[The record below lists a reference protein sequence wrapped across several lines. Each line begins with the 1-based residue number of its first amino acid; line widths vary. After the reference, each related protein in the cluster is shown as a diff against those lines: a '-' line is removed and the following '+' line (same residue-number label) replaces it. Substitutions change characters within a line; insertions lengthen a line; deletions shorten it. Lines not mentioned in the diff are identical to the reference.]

1 MSRKTAC
8 LTICLLLASTT
19 AVAEQTTVQV
29 VPFAGFRMGGA
40 LEDSETG
47 VSRDIEESGS
57 FGLALELRYGQ
68 ENRWW
73 QLWYSRQDTEIK
85 TADGALD
92 LGVEYLHLG
101 GTAPI
106 NDEGRVQTYVSG
118 GIGATRFSPK
128 GTGLDDAVKFSGS
141 LGLGL
146 LVPVSE
152 RVAFRFEARGYLT
165 LTDSDTAI
173 FCTSDIGGSAC
184 RIVASGSTIFQA
196 ELSAGVVFGF

>member
-1 MSRKTAC
+1 MSRKATC
-8 LTICLLLASTT
+8 LTVCLLLASAT

-29 VPFAGFRMGGA
+29 APFAGFRMGGG
-40 LEDSETG
+40 LEDIETG
-47 VSRDIEESGS
+47 VDRDIEESGN
-57 FGLALELRYGQ
+57 FGVALELRYGQ
-68 ENRWW
+68 EDRWW
-73 QLWYSRQDTEIK
+73 QLWYSRQDTEII

-118 GIGATRFSPK
+118 GIGATRLSPE
-128 GTGLDDAVKFSGS
+128 GAGLDDSVKFSGS

-152 RVAFRFEARGYLT
+152 HVAFRFEARGYLT

-173 FCTSDIGGSAC
+173 FCQSDVGGSAC